1 MDKMIARLAGPEAII
16 AGVAAHIAGEF
27 NWSLLWTRVIGTVAV
42 VFNPFIGGLVYLVLA
57 LLIKNKPRDF

>member
-1 MDKMIARLAGPEAII
+1 MDKVIDRLSAHETII

-27 NWSLLWTRVIGTVAV
+27 NWSLLWTRVIGTMVV

-57 LLIKNKPRDF
+57 LLIKNKPKV